1 MLPDV
6 NDSMWIALGQV
17 GVDNLT
23 RADLARSTSSI
34 YMMITLTKTLT
45 TIGNWNNRKF
55 STPKVPL
62 ALRNFL
68 RQQILWASCS

>member
-1 MLPDV
+1 MLPNV

-34 YMMITLTKTLT
+34 SMMITLT
-45 TIGNWNNRKF
+45 TIGN
-55 STPKVPL
+55 
-62 ALRNFL
+62 
-68 RQQILWASCS
+68 